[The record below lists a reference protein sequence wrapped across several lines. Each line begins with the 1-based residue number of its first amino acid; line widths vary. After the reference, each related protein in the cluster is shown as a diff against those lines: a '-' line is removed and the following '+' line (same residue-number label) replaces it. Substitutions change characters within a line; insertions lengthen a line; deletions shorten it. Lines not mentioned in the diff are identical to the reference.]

1 MLSDLRFAFRTLARN
16 RSFTLVTVLTL
27 ALGIGSAAA
36 IFSVTDWILFRAS
49 KFPDD
54 VFLIGGRNDQTASM
68 PVRMDFMVA
77 PTRSRQTPS
86 PLTPRPPP

>member
-1 MLSDLRFAFRTLARN
+1 MLSDLRFAFRTLGRN

-27 ALGIGSAAA
+27 ALGIGSAAS

-54 VFLIGGRNDQTASM
+54 VFLIGGRNDQ
-68 PVRMDFMVA
+68 A
-77 PTRSRQTPS
+77 PSIPDQFKGVKLCILSLSAHR
-86 PLTPRPPP
+86 RP